1 MNILQW
7 VYDIHNVNGQGV
19 GGGRSLM
26 DKGWGFQD
34 LSPTNPNMADPCE
47 TFFKN

>member
-26 DKGWGFQD
+26 DKD

-47 TFFKN
+47 TFFKT